1 MTDRHTI
8 QTLSVPLSFG
18 GAGNFTI
25 FPFAYAPNI
34 PDTPD
39 CFLATGAIHR
49 IALNAS
55 TPPAVAAITIAD
67 YVDDDGAPVAGGS
80 GAADPSPIHGQFPLS
95 LIRGLAETDP
105 NADGNG
111 VNILAQGPDEG
122 ANGGVHIVS
131 ENSTFATGLSRPDR
145 KIKGTIPD
153 LTSATDMMREGRW
166 ECPNGMAI
174 NVVVG
179 AAASFELLIDI
190 ELAKTGS
197 SFYREWLRKDFRSRR
212 FAIGAVTAGNPT
224 VLEITSA
231 DQYVPVGREFK
242 AKFSG
247 TSIVSV
253 PGGGGGGAEP
263 LDGREFTLTA
273 VPLASGDFILN
284 VPIDTTGLTLSPA
297 GNVDIVWPYGGIR

>member
-1 MTDRHTI
+1 MNDRHTI

-25 FPFAYAPNI
+25 FPFAYAPSI
-34 PDTPD
+34 TDTPD
-39 CFLATGAIHR
+39 CWLAAGTIHR
-49 IALNAS
+49 IALNAA
-55 TPPAVAAITIAD
+55 TPPAVCGITIAD
-67 YVDDDGAPVAGGS
+67 HVDDVGAPLAEGS
-80 GAADPSPIHGQFPLS
+80 GALDPSPLHGQFPIS
-95 LIRGLAETDP
+95 NVRGVAQTDP
-105 NADGNG
+105 EEDGNG

-122 ANGGVHIVS
+122 ADGGVHIVS
-131 ENSTFATGLSRPDR
+131 ENTTFATGLTLPDR

-153 LTSATDMMREGRW
+153 LTSAPEMVREGRW

-174 NVVVG
+174 NVAVG
-179 AAASFELLIDI
+179 AAATFTLLIDI
-190 ELAKTGS
+190 ELSKPGAA
-197 SFYREWLRKDFRSRR
+197 FYREWLRKDFRSRR

-224 VLEITSA
+224 VLEITSGA
-231 DQYVPVGREFK
+231 QYVPVGREFK

-263 LDGREFTLTA
+263 LDGREFTLVA

-284 VPIDTTGLTLSPA
+284 VPINTTGLSLSAA